1 MMMNFLYLLDSNIIS
16 EFSKP
21 EPDANV
27 MSRLKGRERF
37 CAISAVTLQEL
48 QMGLELLPEGKRK
61 DQIRGFL
68 EVVKRRFSII
78 PYDRSASVV
87 CGEILAAM
95 QKVGQPR
102 PVCDSQIAATALA
115 NSMILVTRNTK
126 DFQPLQKISLLKLEN
141 WFEV

>member
-1 MMMNFLYLLDSNIIS
+1 MMDCLYLLDSNIVS
-16 EFSKP
+16 EFSKLV
-21 EPDANV
+21 PDENV
-27 MSRLKGRERF
+27 MVQMKRKERF

-95 QKVGQPR
+95 QKIGQPR

>member
-1 MMMNFLYLLDSNIIS
+1 MMDCLYLLDSNVVS
-16 EFSKP
+16 EFSKLV
-21 EPDANV
+21 PDENV
-27 MSRLKGRERF
+27 MVQMKRKERF

-68 EVVKRRFSII
+68 EVIKRRFSII

-126 DFQPLQKISLLKLEN
+126 GFQPLQKISLLKLEN

>member
-1 MMMNFLYLLDSNIIS
+1 MDCLYLLDSNIVS
-16 EFSKP
+16 EFSKLV
-21 EPDANV
+21 PDENV
-27 MSRLKGRERF
+27 MTQMKRKERF

-68 EVVKRRFSII
+68 EVIKRRFSII
-78 PYDRSASVV
+78 PYDQSASIV
-87 CGEILAAM
+87 CGEILATM

-115 NSMILVTRNTK
+115 NNMILVTRNTK

-141 WFEV
+141 WFEL

>member
-1 MMMNFLYLLDSNIIS
+1 MMDCLYLLDSNIVS
-16 EFSKP
+16 EFSKLD
-21 EPDANV
+21 PDENV
-27 MSRLKGRERF
+27 MAQMKRKERF

>member
-1 MMMNFLYLLDSNIIS
+1 MMMDCLYLLDSNIVS
-16 EFSKP
+16 EFSKLV
-21 EPDANV
+21 PDENV
-27 MSRLKGRERF
+27 MTQMKRKERF

-48 QMGLELLPEGKRK
+48 QMGLEFLPEGKRK

-68 EVVKRRFSII
+68 EVIKRRFSII
-78 PYDRSASVV
+78 PYDRSASIV
-87 CGEILAAM
+87 CGEILATM

-115 NSMILVTRNTK
+115 NNMILVTRNTK

>member
-1 MMMNFLYLLDSNIIS
+1 MDCLYLLDSNIVS
-16 EFSKP
+16 EFSKLV
-21 EPDANV
+21 PDENV
-27 MSRLKGRERF
+27 MVQMKRKERF

-48 QMGLELLPEGKRK
+48 QMGLELLPDGKRK

-78 PYDRSASVV
+78 PYDRNASVV
-87 CGEILAAM
+87 CGEILATM
-95 QKVGQPR
+95 QKFGQPR

-115 NSMILVTRNTK
+115 NNMILVTRNTK
-126 DFQPLQKISLLKLEN
+126 DFQPIQKISLLKVEN

>member
-1 MMMNFLYLLDSNIIS
+1 MMDCLYLLDSNIVS
-16 EFSKP
+16 EFSKLV
-21 EPDANV
+21 PDENV
-27 MSRLKGRERF
+27 MVQMKRKERF

-68 EVVKRRFSII
+68 EVIKRRFSII

-87 CGEILAAM
+87 CGEILATM
-95 QKVGQPR
+95 QKAGQPR

>member
-1 MMMNFLYLLDSNIIS
+1 MDCLYLLDSNIVS
-16 EFSKP
+16 EFSKLVP
-21 EPDANV
+21 NENV
-27 MSRLKGRERF
+27 MAQMKCKERF

>member
-1 MMMNFLYLLDSNIIS
+1 MTQM
-16 EFSKP
+16 K
-21 EPDANV
+21 
-27 MSRLKGRERF
+27 RKERF

-68 EVVKRRFSII
+68 EVIKRRFSII
-78 PYDRSASVV
+78 PYDQSASVV
-87 CGEILAAM
+87 CGEILATM

-115 NSMILVTRNTK
+115 KNMILVTRNTK

-141 WFEV
+141 WFET